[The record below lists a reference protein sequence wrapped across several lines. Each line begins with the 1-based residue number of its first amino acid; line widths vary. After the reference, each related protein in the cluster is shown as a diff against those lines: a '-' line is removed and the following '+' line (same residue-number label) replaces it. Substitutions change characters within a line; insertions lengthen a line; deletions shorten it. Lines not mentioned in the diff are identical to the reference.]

1 MSKRWEAEV
10 AVAGI
15 QMSSSSLGVT
25 GMNRGQGREQQRFS
39 QGKLDVLEM
48 KPETDM
54 VWSEELAGRRPRGGA
69 KRKFMDAV
77 EEDRRLADDREED
90 AGDRDSWKQVIG

>member
-1 MSKRWEAEV
+1 MGGRGGGGWDSNVELLFGSDRDE
-10 AVAGI
+10 
-15 QMSSSSLGVT
+15 
-25 GMNRGQGREQQRFS
+25 RGQGREQQRFS

-77 EEDRRLADDREED
+77 EEDMRLADDGEED
-90 AGDRDSWKQVIG
+90 AGNGDSWKQVIG